1 MEQQINQAISNLK
14 LPDESGDKPKTNK
27 NPKKSFQ

>member
-14 LPDESGDKPKTNK
+14 LPDENAEKPKPSK
-27 NPKKSFQ
+27 NTKKSS